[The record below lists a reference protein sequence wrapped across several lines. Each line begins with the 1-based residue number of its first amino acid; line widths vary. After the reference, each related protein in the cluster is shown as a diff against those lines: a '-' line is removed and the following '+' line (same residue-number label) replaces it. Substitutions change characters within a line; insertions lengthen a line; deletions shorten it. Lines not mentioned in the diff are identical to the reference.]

1 MNLFRDKISE
11 TIPKLQLCQAQGLGK
26 EKEWTSKNRFRLVE
40 SNFSL
45 M

>member
-26 EKEWTSKNRFRLVE
+26 ETEWTSKIDSDLLNQTFH
-40 SNFSL
+40 
-45 M
+45 